1 MDDYGIASLIFHMMF
16 LTMCAFVMLN
26 LVIAVILENFQKST
40 ENEEATVSRDHFLR
54 FQEVRRRAA
63 PQRRAWN
70 RHSTDETPRPLY
82 LLPFR
87 HSSLFRWDSGR
98 PI

>member
-1 MDDYGIASLIFHMMF
+1 MIWGRPPPPPPPSQENRCSVDDYGIASLIFHMMF

-54 FQEVRRRAA
+54 FQEVRRRA
-63 PQRRAWN
+63 
-70 RHSTDETPRPLY
+70 TP
-82 LLPFR
+82 
-87 HSSLFRWDSGR
+87 
-98 PI
+98 